1 VKSGARAIIWLLAG
15 LGAILLAAGLI
26 WFLQNFELRGR
37 EVDVGYSAA
46 ARRNPFLAAERFLR
60 RLDIRVTSLSGRDLL
75 RDLPPPE
82 DTLVL
87 NAPGALNAE
96 RREALHGWIEGGG
109 RLIVEA
115 LTLWEEPHR
124 ADARR
129 DDFLDGY
136 GVRLLEL
143 EDPTDWYS
151 PSDEVTAELHRDDY
165 PHPLEV
171 GFAARFYLED
181 ASGEAAGGVTAGG
194 RFRLL
199 QYQIG
204 DGVLTV
210 SGDNRFL
217 TNRHIGRHDN
227 ALFLALLAAPR
238 DGGKV
243 WLLYD
248 SAVPGLGAL
257 IWHRAPFALISFLS
271 LLGLFLWYLGGRLG
285 PLLPSPVGERRDLLD
300 HLQASAGFLW
310 RQGQGGALADATR
323 TRIERAW
330 FRRHPALTELD
341 RTERAAWIARR
352 TGLLPGEVRRALYPA
367 AANAD
372 DLVTETALL
381 QRLWTGLSA
390 PNGPVD
396 AARPPAVVHNSGHT
410 G

>member
-1 VKSGARAIIWLLAG
+1 MKSGARAIIWLLAG

-37 EVDVGYSAA
+37 EIDVGYSAA

-87 NAPGALNAE
+87 NAPGPLNAE
-96 RREALHGWIEGGG
+96 RRRALHGWIEGGG

-115 LTLWEEPHR
+115 GALWEEPDE
-124 ADARR
+124 AGARR

-136 GVRLLEL
+136 GVRLLRL
-143 EDPTDWYS
+143 EDPRDWYS
-151 PSDEVTAELHRDDY
+151 PNGEVTAELHLDDY
-165 PHPLEV
+165 PHPVAV
-171 GFAARFYLED
+171 GFAARLYLED
-181 ASGEAAGGVTAGG
+181 ASGEASGGVTAGG

-210 SGDNRFL
+210 TGDNSFL

-227 ALFLALLAAPR
+227 ALFLALLSSPR

-248 SAVPGLGAL
+248 SAVPWLGRL
-257 IWHRAPFALISFLS
+257 IWHRAPFALISFLC

-285 PLLPSPVGERRDLLD
+285 PLLPSPVSERRDLLA

-310 RQGQGGALADATR
+310 RNGQGGALTDVTR
-323 TRIERAW
+323 AGIERAW
-330 FRRHPALTELD
+330 SRRHPALRELE

-367 AANAD
+367 TANAD
-372 DLVTETALL
+372 GLVTDTTLL

-390 PNGPVD
+390 P
-396 AARPPAVVHNSGHT
+396 
-410 G
+410 